1 MIEINRVFR
10 EKEWHNQTFG
20 LDIRSPMKK
29 YYSINIDRNSI
40 FKELVYK
47 ELDHNNTVLL
57 DYGCGTG
64 NNLINIYDK
73 INRGIGIDISEVR
86 IDKAKSLAKNKGI
99 KNIDFFV
106 MDAMN
111 TTFSNEMFDIIRG
124 SAILHHL
131 DLESSL
137 NELKRILKPTGK
149 CFFHEPLDTNPLIF
163 LYRKLT
169 PYARTEDEQPLRRKD
184 IKMIKKIFPNMEI
197 SYYSFLTLFAV
208 PFRKSKHFSNIV
220 KVLSFMDRI
229 ILKKWSPL
237 KWLAWVCILTLKK

>member
-1 MIEINRVFR
+1 MIDRTLR

-20 LDIRSPMKK
+20 SDIRSPMKK
-29 YYSINIDRNSI
+29 YYSINIDANKI
-40 FKELVYK
+40 FKELLYK
-47 ELDHNNTVLL
+47 ELDRHNIVLL

-64 NNLINIYDK
+64 TGLIAIHDK
-73 INRGIGIDISEVR
+73 ITIGMGIDISEAR
-86 IDKAKSLAKNKGI
+86 IEKAKSMVKNKDI

-111 TTFSNEMFDIIRG
+111 TMFQNEPFDIIRG
-124 SAILHHL
+124 SAVLHHL
-131 DLESSL
+131 ELKLCL

-149 CFFHEPLDTNPLIF
+149 CFFKEPLNTNPLIF

-169 PYARTEDEQPLRRKD
+169 PYARTKDEQPLRRKD
-184 IKMIKKIFPNMEI
+184 IKMIKNVFPNMEI
-197 SYYSFLTLFAV
+197 RYYSFFTLCAV
-208 PFRKSKHFSNIV
+208 PFRKSKYFSNII

-229 ILKKWSPL
+229 ILRRGSPL